1 MNHSAIICDE
11 TIESYNEKT
20 KTIPKRFN
28 ENEVICRM
36 QNVYILLTILL
47 ITIALLIAASIHCYL
62 IKYGLKQKQLL
73 PFYDTNKELR
83 EVLY

>member
-1 MNHSAIICDE
+1 MNDSAIICDE
-11 TIESYNEKT
+11 IIESYNEKT
-20 KTIPKRFN
+20 KTIPKRFS

-36 QNVYILLTILL
+36 QTVYILLTILL
-47 ITIALLIAASIHCYL
+47 TTIALLIAASIHCYL